1 MKELASNHRP
11 SPAEPAG
18 RIGSLKSIRR
28 PAGTDP
34 GPAVVRLDWTG
45 REEAAQLAGS
55 SPWAKLRKVPELS
68 TGEGRSRNAVIQADN
83 LPAMAALTPTLR
95 GTVDLAFLDPP
106 YNATR
111 ERWVYP
117 DRILGWFGSVVG
129 AEGED
134 PLRHDKWLSMMYPRL
149 ALLRVL
155 LAESGALFM
164 TLDDHEIHR
173 ARVLMDEIF
182 GPENFLANVTWEKTQ
197 TPEDTGSPFLETHTH
212 VIAYARNAEIWCPN
226 PSAVKV
232 PTIWSAAEVGTARK
246 AQTVAPSHP
255 AAPYPLI
262 PKPVGLLRRILRI
275 AAGPDALVLDP
286 FAGSGTAAQAVLEQ
300 NTSDGGHRRFVLIE
314 ADSHARTLIPRRLAQ
329 GPGRPPD
336 CTFYTLAPDRV
347 SHSFASG
354 ERKFRRARKSE
365 GQGPREAACS
375 SSSSEGAGES
385 KERLV
390 CKAGRGR
397 AIGGGGGVG

>member
-1 MKELASNHRP
+1 MKELARNHRL

-34 GPAVVRLDWTG
+34 GPAVVHLDWTG
-45 REEAAQLAGS
+45 RKEAARLAGS
-55 SPWAKLRKVPELS
+55 PPRAKLRKVPELS
-68 TGEGRSRNAVIQADN
+68 TGESRSGSAIIHADN

-111 ERWVYP
+111 ERWIYP
-117 DRILGWFGSVVG
+117 DRILGWSGSVVG

-164 TLDDHEIHR
+164 TLDDHEAHR

-182 GPENFLANVTWEKTQ
+182 GPENFLANITWEKTRS
-197 TPEDTGSPFLETHTH
+197 PEDTGSPFLETHTH
-212 VIAYARNAEIWCPN
+212 VIAYARNAKIWRPN
-226 PSAVKV
+226 PSAIKV
-232 PTIWSAAEVGTARK
+232 PTIWSAASLGTAPGP
-246 AQTVAPSHP
+246 QTVALSHP
-255 AAPYPLI
+255 AISYPLI

-275 AAGPDALVLDP
+275 AAGPGALVLDP
-286 FAGSGTAAQAVLEQ
+286 FAGSGTTAQAVLEQ
-300 NTSDGGHRRFVLIE
+300 NASDGGHRKFVLIE

-329 GPGRPPD
+329 VPVRPPD
-336 CTFYTLAPDRV
+336 YSFYTLAPAREE
-347 SHSFASG
+347 FA
-354 ERKFRRARKSE
+354 
-365 GQGPREAACS
+365 
-375 SSSSEGAGES
+375 
-385 KERLV
+385 V
-390 CKAGRGR
+390 GRGSAAR
-397 AIGGGGGVG
+397 RRRGETHLRRRSQPS